1 MKRRLVSMALCLLL
15 SVPLCLSAQQTGPFT
30 MAGYD
35 PEDVMRDWRTN
46 SFFARMEEKTG
57 IHFVYQQY
65 GRQDAWTKAKADMA
79 EGRPLPDVLF
89 KAELTPAET
98 IEMVEKGVLIDLK
111 PLLPEYA
118 PHLWALLKEQ
128 PEYLAAVTLP
138 GGQIAALP
146 FIDTAPLQNCLWINA
161 RWLETLKMD
170 MPASREELEAVL
182 LAFRDGDPN
191 RNGKKDEVPLIFLGA
206 YDLKYLAH
214 AFGLAANDFNV
225 FARNGQ
231 ARFLAEEEQFMPFIR
246 WCRSLYEQGLLDR
259 DGFSTADALRRVN
272 DKKSAQVYGALLAP
286 LPTQVLPLDWTED
299 YRVMPPLSFEGKTVY
314 RSPALPVT
322 TGCFAVTG
330 SCQDPGAMLR
340 WVDYLYTP
348 EGAVLASEGVEG
360 EDYLVDGDGTWRKT
374 PAAESSAFL
383 SNVAV
388 TTGGAVPGIS
398 AERFEQR
405 YQDVRIADMAEQ
417 ISLVGRVA
425 RVPFPPYS
433 LTAGEEAYI
442 LPLQRAVGRYVDECI
457 ARWVIGEW
465 ATDDAQF
472 DLFRQEL
479 KERGLEDFMAFW
491 QQVLD
496 RQAEATK

>member
-1 MKRRLVSMALCLLL
+1 
-15 SVPLCLSAQQTGPFT
+15 
-30 MAGYD
+30 
-35 PEDVMRDWRTN
+35 
-46 SFFARMEEKTG
+46 
-57 IHFVYQQY
+57 
-65 GRQDAWTKAKADMA
+65 
-79 EGRPLPDVLF
+79 
-89 KAELTPAET
+89 
-98 IEMVEKGVLIDLK
+98 
-111 PLLPEYA
+111 
-118 PHLWALLKEQ
+118 
-128 PEYLAAVTLP
+128 
-138 GGQIAALP
+138 
-146 FIDTAPLQNCLWINA
+146 
-161 RWLETLKMD
+161 
-170 MPASREELEAVL
+170 
-182 LAFRDGDPN
+182 
-191 RNGKKDEVPLIFLGA
+191 
-206 YDLKYLAH
+206 
-214 AFGLAANDFNV
+214 
-225 FARNGQ
+225 
-231 ARFLAEEEQFMPFIR
+231 
-246 WCRSLYEQGLLDR
+246 
-259 DGFSTADALRRVN
+259 
-272 DKKSAQVYGALLAP
+272 
-286 LPTQVLPLDWTED
+286 
-299 YRVMPPLSFEGKTVY
+299 
-314 RSPALPVT
+314 
-322 TGCFAVTG
+322 
-330 SCQDPGAMLR
+330 MLR